1 MRPARPSPT
10 LPHQNKGRY
19 TAGSV
24 GFETSKDSKKRVERL
39 YGYEGKNYFQL
50 YS

>member
-19 TAGSV
+19 TAGTRRFLDQ
-24 GFETSKDSKKRVERL
+24 GFQKSVERL